1 MDEIVLMK
9 NIKKRFPGVIALD
22 GVDFYANKGEIV
34 SLLGENGAGKTTLMK
49 ILYGLYTKDSGEI
62 YIKGKKV
69 DINSPKDAINLGI
82 GMVHQHFTLVNP
94 FTVTENIIL
103 GLKSNKFTIN
113 IENAKEKIK
122 DYMKKYEIIVDP
134 DVKISELSVGE
145 KQKVEILKILF
156 RDIDILILD
165 EPTAVL
171 TPQEVKEL
179 FKTLKILK
187 NEGKTIIFISHKLDE
202 VLEISDRI
210 IVLRNGKISGE
221 RDPKQT
227 NKRELAALMVGKEV
241 FDVISITT
249 SEKKDVVL
257 ELKDINALSYRG
269 HIALKNVSLKIRGGE
284 IVGLAGVSGNGQKEL
299 EEVISGIKKPLKGK
313 IFFKNID
320 ITNKS
325 PKERINLGIG
335 RIPEDRMELGL
346 ILDLPVFENL
356 IVECYDKNP
365 LSGRIFL
372 NYKSIENFCK
382 KNVEEFDIRTP
393 NISVKTKT
401 LSGGNLQ
408 KCILARILS
417 MNPEFILAAQP
428 TRGLDVG
435 ATEFIHKKL
444 LELRDKGVG
453 ILLISEDL
461 DEILNLSDRILVIYN
476 GEITGEIEKSEIEK
490 GEISREEI
498 GLMMT
503 GTKKEELHAT
513 T

>member
-210 IVLRNGKISGE
+210 VVLRNGKVSGE

-241 FDVISITT
+241 FDVVSLTI
-249 SEKKDVVL
+249 SEKRDVVL
-257 ELKDINALSYRG
+257 ELKDINALSHRG
-269 HIALKNVSLKIRGGE
+269 HIALKNVSLKVRGGE

-299 EEVISGIKKPLKGK
+299 EEVISGIRKPLKGK
-313 IFFKNID
+313 IIFKNTD

-325 PKERINLGIG
+325 PKDRINLGIG

-356 IVECYDKNP
+356 IVERYDKEP
-365 LSGRIFL
+365 FSGNVFL
-372 NYKSIENFCK
+372 NYKKIEEFCK
-382 KNVEEFDIRTP
+382 KNIEEFDIRTP
-393 NISVKTKT
+393 NISVKTKA

-503 GTKKEELHAT
+503 GTKKEALHAT